1 MLKTT
6 LMAFTA
12 STLLTAAPGFAKTF
26 EQAPLPYDTDA
37 LAPVIDQQT
46 MDIHY
51 NRHHAGYVK
60 KLNQAVADNAE
71 LQDMELQDIVE
82 NVSNYSDAVRNN
94 AGGHYNH
101 SLFWQVMA
109 PVGDGGEPS
118 PALQQA
124 IQQAFGSQQQLQS
137 AFNEQA
143 ATRFGSGWAWLIVD
157 DQGKLQVTST
167 ANQDNPLMDVVE
179 QQGTPILGLDVWE
192 HAYYLKYQNKR
203 GDYAQAWWK
212 LVNWQ
217 EVSKRYQQATM

>member
-6 LMAFTA
+6 LMAFTV

-94 AGGHYNH
+94 AGA
-101 SLFWQVMA
+101 V
-109 PVGDGGEPS
+109 
-118 PALQQA
+118 
-124 IQQAFGSQQQLQS
+124 
-137 AFNEQA
+137 
-143 ATRFGSGWAWLIVD
+143 
-157 DQGKLQVTST
+157 
-167 ANQDNPLMDVVE
+167 NPLAGWRTLLAFDAPAC
-179 QQGTPILGLDVWE
+179 T
-192 HAYYLKYQNKR
+192 
-203 GDYAQAWWK
+203 
-212 LVNWQ
+212 
-217 EVSKRYQQATM
+217 